1 MRSRTSL
8 ETLAPGVNVRETAER
23 ETPARFATSAAVTND
38 LRSDCW
44 LTLSAPRF
52 AFAHACRAHPRRKCT
67 RVQAGERRRRSFA
80 SAEAR
85 GPVAFAS
92 TPGCGRVWSD

>member
-1 MRSRTSL
+1 MRSRTSI

-44 LTLSAPRF
+44 LTLFGPAGCF
-52 AFAHACRAHPRRKCT
+52 CI
-67 RVQAGERRRRSFA
+67 RVQGA
-80 SAEAR
+80 S
-85 GPVAFAS
+85 
-92 TPGCGRVWSD
+92 